1 MSALDELV
9 AAGTRIKLVI
19 AVYAASPTDAAVLT
33 RVQQLSEG
41 SADRAEF
48 SILAR
53 PLSGNAGG
61 MTALL
66 LTNPS
71 GTSHL
76 WIGNSPNLALQPSN
90 GGHLNVACEAH
101 QVLTG
106 KFVEWFADF
115 WQQCSRLTPVTAS
128 VPALVPAAGS
138 QDAARSWIAYEQLCK
153 SRGGSTTEPGPE
165 DQAERV
171 GRDDGQAPPAAEPET
186 QDSLV
191 ATLCKE
197 LNIAPPDPLKARVAS
212 LLGQGEIV
220 TIDKNSRTP
229 PMELPLRFGDEGE
242 TVGSISRTS
251 SYRIK
256 IFDDLDSKELEK
268 RRNGVADLIQ
278 RFTYPLADGMRWI
291 PKKAQ
296 PLLERERTRLEHE
309 ARDLINALV
318 GDSATEFAKARRDAI
333 AHDLDSMYAKI
344 RPGAGKVPVSTLN
357 LVLRDLEARLA
368 KATQGEFLPKVTYM
382 SAEFSARADSEHI
395 SQWAHIRTLLSAAAE
410 YFRKATIGSSH
421 LKGLEISEEEILDAM
436 DVCGDWMARQ
446 SRNSKTEK
454 AAKAELLQL
463 EEIQASDLDDR
474 AKCMDILALIENSKG
489 RS

>member
-1 MSALDELV
+1 MEDVQLALDLGPPWRRFIGSGDGSSVAGVVWGLDQNGVSALEELV
-9 AAGTRIKLVI
+9 AAGTKIKLVI

-33 RVQQLSEG
+33 MVQQLSEG

-48 SILAR
+48 SIFAR

-138 QDAARSWIAYEQLCK
+138 QEAARSWIAYEQLCK
-153 SRGGSTTEPGPE
+153 SRECSTTEPGPD

-171 GRDDGQAPPAAEPET
+171 GRDDGQASPAAEPET

-197 LNIAPPDPLKARVAS
+197 LNIAPPDPLKSRVAS

-256 IFDDLDSKELEK
+256 IFDDLASKELEK

-296 PLLERERTRLEHE
+296 PLLERERTRLEKE
-309 ARDLINALV
+309 ASDLIQGLV
-318 GDSATEFAKARRDAI
+318 GGSATEFAKARRDAI

-344 RPGAGKVPVSTLN
+344 RPGAGKVP
-357 LVLRDLEARLA
+357 
-368 KATQGEFLPKVTYM
+368 GEHREL
-382 SAEFSARADSEHI
+382 
-395 SQWAHIRTLLSAAAE
+395 
-410 YFRKATIGSSH
+410 GSS
-421 LKGLEISEEEILDAM
+421 GP
-436 DVCGDWMARQ
+436 
-446 SRNSKTEK
+446 
-454 AAKAELLQL
+454 
-463 EEIQASDLDDR
+463 
-474 AKCMDILALIENSKG
+474 
-489 RS
+489 